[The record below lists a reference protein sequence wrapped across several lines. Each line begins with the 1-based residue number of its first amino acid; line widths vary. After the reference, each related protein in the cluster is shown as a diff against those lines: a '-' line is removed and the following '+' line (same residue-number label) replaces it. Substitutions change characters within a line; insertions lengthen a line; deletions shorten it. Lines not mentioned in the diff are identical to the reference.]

1 MVGLHG
7 WGRDHRD
14 FSSLLGG
21 YPHLLIDLPG
31 FGVSPPPTATWGAAD
46 YAACV
51 AQVLDEHAAVTPP
64 EATSFAVVSAESV
77 PLDVDQPRA

>member
-14 FSSLLGG
+14 FSGVLGG

-31 FGVSPPPTATWGAAD
+31 FGVSPPPTAAAR
-46 YAACV
+46 
-51 AQVLDEHAAVTPP
+51 
-64 EATSFAVVSAESV
+64 S
-77 PLDVDQPRA
+77 